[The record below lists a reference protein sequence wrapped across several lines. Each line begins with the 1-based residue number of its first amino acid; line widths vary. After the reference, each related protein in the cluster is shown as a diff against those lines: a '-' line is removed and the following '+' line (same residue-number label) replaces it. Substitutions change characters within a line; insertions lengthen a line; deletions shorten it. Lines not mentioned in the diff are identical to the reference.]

1 MTSTNS
7 VSPRTRHQ
15 TRHLYRRP
23 LMGLHRPSIRRLHAR
38 RWLRLATLL
47 LRRDSFRGR
56 PLHARLPLRGRKRVQ
71 AKATSLVSTNI
82 LTSLGHLRRAKGLRW
97 PFRCREGRARRLV
110 RAPDRLTDCS
120 RSTATAPHFPA
131 NPQAL
136 ECHRPR
142 SGSVHDCCPVVHLPT
157 RTLCPLDNHQLWH
170 LHRSRSASIQLHLPH
185 PHRPTTLQLGS
196 SKSPLP
202 SPTNLSTKEHSTTNP
217 LPPSKTPASSPSAT

>member
-7 VSPRTRHQ
+7 GSPRTRHQ
-15 TRHLYRRP
+15 TRHLHRRP
-23 LMGLHRPSIRRLHAR
+23 LLGFNRASLCRLHAR
-38 RWLRLATLL
+38 RRLRLATIL
-47 LRRDSFRGR
+47 LRRNRFRWCSLPAG
-56 PLHARLPLRGRKRVQ
+56 LHLRGRERIQ
-71 AKATSLVSTNI
+71 AKATSLASTNI
-82 LTSLGHLRRAKGLRW
+82 LTSLGHLRRAKSLRW
-97 PFRCREGRARRLV
+97 PFRCREGRAHRLV
-110 RAPDRLTDCS
+110 GAPDRLTDCS

-142 SGSVHDCCPVVHLPT
+142 SGSVHDCRPLFHLPA
-157 RTLCPLDNHQLWH
+157 RAIGPLDNRQLWH
-170 LHRSRSASIQLHLPH
+170 LHRSRSAGVQLHLPH

-202 SPTNLSTKEHSTTNP
+202 GPTNLSTKEHSTTNP